1 MQKKKTLPQSD
12 KRNRKSILSNQT
24 HQTHTSKTRRPRGTR
39 SQSSQTELLRSKE
52 TDRKQQIGRN
62 NGSHTF
68 ALIVNER
75 VGSSQERADAERSL
89 RVCREAITA
98 AEKKTKFRARVLMK
112 PSFFIFFFTK
122 TEPPSPNP
130 NPNSQSGKIN
140 GCDRF
145 LHRHEQFNSR
155 STSFHPR
162 GNHCTHVIWT
172 SSKLLTR
179 KWNFIRWAVWSFVG
193 CG

>member
-24 HQTHTSKTRRPRGTR
+24 HQTHTSKTRRGRGTR
-39 SQSSQTELLRSKE
+39 SQSFQTELLRSKG
-52 TDRKQQIGRN
+52 TDRKQQIDRSN
-62 NGSHTF
+62 SSHTL
-68 ALIVNER
+68 ALIVNEHA
-75 VGSSQERADAERSL
+75 GFSQERADAERSL

-98 AEKKTKFRARVLMK
+98 TEKKTSMRARVLMK
-112 PSFFIFFFTK
+112 PSFFISFFTK

-145 LHRHEQFNSR
+145 LHRHEQENSR

-162 GNHCTHVIWT
+162 GNHCTPVI
-172 SSKLLTR
+172 
-179 KWNFIRWAVWSFVG
+179 
-193 CG
+193 